1 MSNQLAVTSKITFEA
16 LEVLENMLSFSGHV
30 NRSYDDQFA
39 VEGAKI
45 GSTVNVRKPP
55 RYQVGIGPV
64 IDPQAIIDTYVPVQ
78 ITTQAHVPVTITSAQ
93 LAMSLEDRQQQIY
106 APAMATLA
114 NKIDLDGCTMASLW
128 THNCIGTPGL
138 LTGGSATAAQALQ
151 AVLQCGQRLNEEGAP
166 MDDQRYAVIGP
177 ATNTGLVQAHSS
189 LFNAPA
195 QISEQFRRGS
205 MGANVQ
211 GFNFYQ
217 DQNVVNFTSSSL
229 ASAKTNTVN
238 AAQGSTNTVQA
249 DATTPYTLTVNNI
262 GADIPAGTSVTFGGV
277 YAVNPQ
283 SRVTT
288 GQLKNFVVTEA
299 YTSGGTTIK
308 ILPYPIFSGPFQN
321 VTASGNAFPNN
332 ATLSLLN
339 GYSSALTQQSLLFHR
354 NAYALVCVD
363 LPAPKGNGNVAFAR
377 SKGSGLSIRFVK
389 DWYDARTDQ
398 LVTRFD
404 VLYGWKAIYPELAVK
419 LNG

>member
-1 MSNQLAVTSKITFEA
+1 MSNSFAVTSKITFEA
-16 LEVLENMLSFSGHV
+16 LEVLENMLSFSKHV
-30 NRSYDDQFA
+30 NREYDDQFA
-39 VEGAKI
+39 REGGKI

-64 IDPQAIIDTYVPVQ
+64 IDPQAIVDTYVPVT
-78 ITTQAHVPVTITSAQ
+78 ITTQAHVPVSITSAQ
-93 LAMSLEDRQQQIY
+93 MAMSLEDRQQQIY
-106 APAMATLA
+106 GPAMATIA
-114 NKIDLDGCTMASLW
+114 NKIDLDGCTMAALT
-128 THNCIGTPGL
+128 THNCVGTPGL
-138 LTGGSATAAQALQ
+138 LTGGSATSAQAMQAILQ
-151 AVLQCGQRLNEEGAP
+151 SSQRLDEEAAP
-166 MDDQRYAVIGP
+166 DDEQRYAVIGP

-189 LFNAPA
+189 LFNAQP
-195 QISEQFRRGS
+195 QISRQYQKGH
-205 MGANVQ
+205 MGDDVL
-211 GFNFYQ
+211 GFNFYRS
-217 DQNVVNFTSSSL
+217 QNIVNFTSSSL

-238 AAQGSTNTVQA
+238 GAQGSTNTVQS

-262 GADIPAGTSVTFGGV
+262 GADIPAGTSVTFAGA

-288 GQLKNFVVTEA
+288 GSLKNFVVAEN
-299 YTSGGTTIK
+299 YTSGGTSLK

-332 ATLSLLN
+332 STLSLLN
-339 GYSSALTQQSLLFHR
+339 GYSSALVQQNLLFHR
-354 NAYALVCVD
+354 NAYTLVCVD
-363 LPAPKGNGNVAFAR
+363 LPSPKGNGQVAFAQ
-377 SKGSGLSIRFVK
+377 SKAAGLSIRYVR

-398 LVTRFD
+398 VVSRFD